1 MSSNNIVM
9 PPVQPPSSTASNRED
24 DESGTSTPSLM
35 MVSPDDIFLERLSE
49 RFGNHPCVE
58 VRAASNGGYS
68 SNTTAPVSSEDTSTP
83 EVVADQP
90 SKECGDTPSKLPHH
104 CFRYITGSFG
114 FKIVQILKAGK
125 NSVPSTYYSSL

>member
-104 CFRYITGSFG
+104 CFRYITVSFG

>member
-104 CFRYITGSFG
+104 CFRYTRARI
-114 FKIVQILKAGK
+114 I
-125 NSVPSTYYSSL
+125 